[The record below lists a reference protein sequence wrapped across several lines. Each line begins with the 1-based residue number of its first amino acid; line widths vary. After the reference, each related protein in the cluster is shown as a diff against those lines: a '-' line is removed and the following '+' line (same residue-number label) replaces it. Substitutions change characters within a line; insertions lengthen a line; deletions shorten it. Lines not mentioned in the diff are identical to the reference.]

1 VTVDRR
7 LDRSVFGVVFL
18 LVFVFSYSEEIV
30 TGFFDAIGQPEHD
43 AWRVAVIGFDLFI
56 LAVAGRLKHNI
67 GRADGGEP
75 RLWRWW
81 WAGFAIVMAVDIL
94 LLSVDEYVWLDVIAS
109 TLYVTAMAILMM
121 SSLNADPLVLFRS
134 VKRDAMPT
142 DWRRA
147 RAVVP
152 LIAGTYVAY
161 IGATVWTDFF
171 NVDVTRTLDAEL
183 AAEVDQLSL
192 FEREGVLR
200 EICDP
205 AVAPAYFE
213 HVAQVIPLL
222 LMTLGIE
229 FGFFRGSLREPA
241 QRAATAA
248 TVAVMSIAL
257 VFALSTLP
265 WGGDECGEILVAWH
279 EYLTFVVSLQA
290 VATGLVSLVWL
301 LVVNVPEDGEARAD
315 S

>member
-1 VTVDRR
+1 MTADPRI
-7 LDRSVFGVVFL
+7 DRSVFGVVFL

-30 TGFFDAIGQPEHD
+30 TGFFDAIGQGEHD
-43 AWRVAVIGFDLFI
+43 GWRAAVIGFDL
-56 LAVAGRLKHNI
+56 LVLGVAGLLKRNI
-67 GRADGGEP
+67 ERADGGAP

-81 WAGFAIVMAVDIL
+81 WTGFAIVMAVDVL
-94 LLSVDEYVWLDVIAS
+94 LLSVDEYVWLDITAS
-109 TLYVTAMAILMM
+109 TLFVTAMAILML
-121 SSLNADPLVLFRS
+121 SSLNADPLTLVSAARRASLP
-134 VKRDAMPT
+134 A
-142 DWRRA
+142 DWKRA

-152 LIAGTYVAY
+152 LIVGTYAAY
-161 IGATVWTDFF
+161 IGATVWSDFF
-171 NVDVTRTLDAEL
+171 NVDVTRTLDPEL
-183 AAEVDQLSL
+183 AAEVEQLSL

-205 AVAPAYFE
+205 AVDPTYFE
-213 HVAQVIPLL
+213 QVAQVIPLL

-229 FGFFRGSLREPA
+229 FGFFRGTLREPA

-248 TVAVMSIAL
+248 TVTVMSVAL

-265 WGGDECGEILVAWH
+265 WGGDECGEILEAWH

-290 VATGLVSLVWL
+290 VFTGLVSLVWV
-301 LVVNVPEDGEARAD
+301 LVVNVPQEGDVQAE

>member
-1 VTVDRR
+1 M
-7 LDRSVFGVVFL
+7 FGVVFL

-30 TGFFDAIGQPEHD
+30 TGFFDAIGQSEHD
-43 AWRVAVIGFDLFI
+43 AWRLAVVGFDLLI
-56 LAVAGRLKHNI
+56 LGVAGLLKRNI
-67 GRADGGEP
+67 ERVDGAGP

-81 WAGFAIVMAVDIL
+81 WTGFAIVMAVDVL
-94 LLSVDEYVWLDVIAS
+94 LLSVDEYVWLDITAS
-109 TLYVTAMAILMM
+109 TLYVIAMAILML
-121 SSLNADPLVLFRS
+121 SSLNADPVVLFRS
-134 VKRDAMPT
+134 ARRAALPD

-152 LIAGTYVAY
+152 LIVGTYAAY
-161 IGATVWTDFF
+161 IGATVWTDYF
-171 NVDVTRTLDAEL
+171 NVDVTRTLDPEL
-183 AAEVDQLSL
+183 AAEVEQLSL

-205 AVAPAYFE
+205 AVDPTYFE

-248 TVAVMSIAL
+248 MVAVMSIAL

-290 VATGLVSLVWL
+290 VFTGLVSLVWV
-301 LVVNVPEDGEARAD
+301 LVVNIPDEGDVKSE